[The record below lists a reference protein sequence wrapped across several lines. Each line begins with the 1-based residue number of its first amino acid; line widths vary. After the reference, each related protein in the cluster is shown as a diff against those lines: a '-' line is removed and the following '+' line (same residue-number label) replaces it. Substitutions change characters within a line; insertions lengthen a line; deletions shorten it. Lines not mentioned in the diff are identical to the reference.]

1 MDENRISQDFAVKV
15 DALDKLP
22 ARTTL
27 LPPWLFRHGDLLKSL
42 ESAKRLD
49 LKNII
54 NTINYIHFSDGH
66 AFVLLQHPV
75 YQEGILLKA
84 VPEPCTDR
92 ELVLSWL
99 DGDLSALKLA
109 NYQFRYL
116 IIDDGRSIILV
127 PAMLKTINANGLVAE
142 LESTGYAVG
151 QRKARRY
158 LCNGVNAELNQSGF
172 VVNGILYDFNN
183 MGFRI
188 KINFNNSVFYN
199 WFNPDQQVTVHLRH
213 DGNSILSVPCRIIR
227 QSSDLEHR
235 EIVVAP
241 FNDAMYRFRKK
252 SFRNPRRHLS
262 PAPTITF
269 EHPFIRRK
277 IVREVYDI
285 SNTGFSVFEETD
297 DAVLLPGMII
307 PELAVTFHGM
317 SQIKCLGQVLYCQ
330 KEDGKGFL
338 CGIAILDMDID
349 NYSRLTHII
358 SNMLDPQAHLSKEVD
373 MEELWKFFFET
384 DFIYPEKYGHIHAYK
399 QDFKDVYNKLYVD
412 LPEIARH
419 FTYEKNGRIYAHISM
434 VKAYSR
440 TWFVHHHASRI
451 LDSRLTGFRVLKQ
464 IIQYFNGIARLP
476 SAKTDYALCYYRP
489 QNEFPDRVFGDF
501 AREFGNLNGSSL
513 DLFSY
518 MIFDK
523 KINLTPMPDG
533 WLMTECKAMD
543 IWEMERFY
551 RHTSGGLLLDAMG
564 IKNGKMVD
572 DELES
577 QFNNLGF
584 KRKCDS
590 YSLSFQGQL
599 YAVIIVEQSM
609 PALNLSELTNC
620 IKVVITKPELLT
632 WDVLS
637 RAVSRLAVIYNH
649 HEIPVL
655 IYPVEFAKKNNI
667 HCEKEYLL
675 WILNLRDH
683 ENDYGEFLSSR
694 FRVKF
699 K

>member
-1 MDENRISQDFAVKV
+1 
-15 DALDKLP
+15 
-22 ARTTL
+22 
-27 LPPWLFRHGDLLKSL
+27 
-42 ESAKRLD
+42 
-49 LKNII
+49 
-54 NTINYIHFSDGH
+54 
-66 AFVLLQHPV
+66 
-75 YQEGILLKA
+75 
-84 VPEPCTDR
+84 
-92 ELVLSWL
+92 
-99 DGDLSALKLA
+99 
-109 NYQFRYL
+109 
-116 IIDDGRSIILV
+116 
-127 PAMLKTINANGLVAE
+127 
-142 LESTGYAVG
+142 
-151 QRKARRY
+151 
-158 LCNGVNAELNQSGF
+158 
-172 VVNGILYDFNN
+172 
-183 MGFRI
+183 
-188 KINFNNSVFYN
+188 
-199 WFNPDQQVTVHLRH
+199 
-213 DGNSILSVPCRIIR
+213 
-227 QSSDLEHR
+227 
-235 EIVVAP
+235 
-241 FNDAMYRFRKK
+241 
-252 SFRNPRRHLS
+252 
-262 PAPTITF
+262 
-269 EHPFIRRK
+269 
-277 IVREVYDI
+277 
-285 SNTGFSVFEETD
+285 
-297 DAVLLPGMII
+297 
-307 PELAVTFHGM
+307 
-317 SQIKCLGQVLYCQ
+317 
-330 KEDGKGFL
+330 
-338 CGIAILDMDID
+338 
-349 NYSRLTHII
+349 
-358 SNMLDPQAHLSKEVD
+358 
-373 MEELWKFFFET
+373 
-384 DFIYPEKYGHIHAYK
+384 
-399 QDFKDVYNKLYVD
+399 
-412 LPEIARH
+412 
-419 FTYEKNGRIYAHISM
+419 
-434 VKAYSR
+434 
-440 TWFVHHHASRI
+440 
-451 LDSRLTGFRVLKQ
+451 
-464 IIQYFNGIARLP
+464 
-476 SAKTDYALCYYRP
+476 
-489 QNEFPDRVFGDF
+489 
-501 AREFGNLNGSSL
+501 
-513 DLFSY
+513 